1 MVRTT
6 RKRRTKIYNAED
18 VRVILT
24 TFAEEFLVDVPARH
38 TPDGDYL
45 IEHDE
50 LVRALSLAEPE
61 WYETVADEANEN
73 VRLFNIAN

>member
-1 MVRTT
+1 M
-6 RKRRTKIYNAED
+6 
-18 VRVILT
+18 
-24 TFAEEFLVDVPARH
+24 DVPARH
-38 TPDGDYL
+38 TANGDYL